1 VDASRDRSQ
10 DYTDIAYWT
19 DLARLLE
26 RGKFDGLFLA
36 DIVGVYDVYQGN
48 TDLTL
53 RETIQLPVNDPLM
66 LVSAMAAVT
75 EHLGFGVTANLTYES
90 PVPVRPPH
98 VHPGSPE
105 PGRVG
110 WNIVPPIST
119 APPAPGPAERWSTTS
134 AGPADECAA
143 RAC

>member
-1 VDASRDRSQ
+1 MAKKEIRLNAFNMNCVSHINHGLWTHPRDRSQ

-53 RETIQLPVNDPLM
+53 RETIQLP
-66 LVSAMAAVT
+66 
-75 EHLGFGVTANLTYES
+75 
-90 PVPVRPPH
+90 
-98 VHPGSPE
+98 
-105 PGRVG
+105 
-110 WNIVPPIST
+110 
-119 APPAPGPAERWSTTS
+119 
-134 AGPADECAA
+134 
-143 RAC
+143 